1 MTNDL
6 DSVVEKLREAG
17 IEVAPADHGFAHVLA
32 FRDPDGNHI
41 EILQEKRDA

>member
-6 DSVVEKLREAG
+6 ESVVEKLAEAG
-17 IEVAPADHGFAHVLA
+17 IEVAPADHGFANVIA

-41 EILQEKRDA
+41 EVLQETRDA